1 MILRERIE
9 RLKRSMSVPEYF
21 RLMNHIVKRAGK
33 EYVTL
38 CPFRPEKTPSCF
50 LYEDHYHC
58 FGCGEHG
65 DIIDAHKR
73 LKGVTFTAALED
85 LGRMAGLNQ
94 YQPERTPGRSGRF
107 NPTRNEKE

>member
-1 MILRERIE
+1 MILRERIDK
-9 RLKRSMSVPEYF
+9 LKRSMSVPEYF

-38 CPFRPEKTPSCF
+38 CPFREEKTPSCF

-58 FGCGEHG
+58 YGCGEHG

-73 LKGVTFTAALED
+73 LKGVTFTEALED
-85 LGRMAGLNQ
+85 LGRMAGITHNLD
-94 YQPERTPGRSGRF
+94 PRSPRRVLRAKKLG
-107 NPTRNEKE
+107 K